1 MKSWV
6 EAYAEDQDLFFT
18 NWARAHVKVSEFAH
32 EENLLSEF
40 DNRDI
45 IDGGYQEVN
54 RLGAILTLIRGKV
67 NQEEDVPELA
77 ASNENPNLR
86 HEINITRG
94 GERTERIE

>member
-1 MKSWV
+1 MKHWV

-45 IDGGYQEVN
+45 INGGYQEVN
-54 RLGAILTLIRGKV
+54 RLAAILSLIRGKV

-77 ASNENPNLR
+77 AINENPNLR

>member
-1 MKSWV
+1 M
-6 EAYAEDQDLFFT
+6 
-18 NWARAHVKVSEFAH
+18 
-32 EENLLSEF
+32 SEF

-45 IDGGYQEVN
+45 INGGYQEVN
-54 RLGAILTLIRGKV
+54 RLAAILSLIRGKV

-77 ASNENPNLR
+77 AINENPNLR

>member
-1 MKSWV
+1 MKTWV
-6 EAYAEDQDLFFT
+6 EAYAEDEDLFFT
-18 NWARAHVKVSEFAH
+18 NWARAHVKVSEFGH

-40 DNRDI
+40 DKRDI

-54 RLGAILTLIRGKV
+54 RLSALLSLVRGKI
-67 NQEEDVPELA
+67 NKDEDVPELLA
-77 ASNENPNLR
+77 VNENPNLR